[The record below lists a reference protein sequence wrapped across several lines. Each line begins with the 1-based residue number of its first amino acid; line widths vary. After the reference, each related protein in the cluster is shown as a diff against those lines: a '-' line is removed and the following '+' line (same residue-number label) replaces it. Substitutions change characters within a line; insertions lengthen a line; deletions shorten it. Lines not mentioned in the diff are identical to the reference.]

1 MAAVLLRRLPGML
14 KLFEVLAQGA
24 SLCGQRLN
32 TRMKVSLE
40 GALLVLQR
48 ELNLARMYRRKGL
61 YGWCL
66 PRFGA

>member
-1 MAAVLLRRLPGML
+1 MFLRRLPGML
-14 KLFEVLAQGA
+14 KLFEVLARDA
-24 SLCGQRLN
+24 SLCDQRLN
-32 TRMKVSLE
+32 TRMKISLE